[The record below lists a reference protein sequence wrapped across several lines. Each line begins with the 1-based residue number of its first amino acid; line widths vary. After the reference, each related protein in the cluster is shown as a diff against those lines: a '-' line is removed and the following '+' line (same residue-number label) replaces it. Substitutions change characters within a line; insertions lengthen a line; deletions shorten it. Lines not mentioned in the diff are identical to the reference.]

1 VNYITARSSVMSG
14 FFYLLA
20 FYCWVRF
27 RSQKIEVRSKTK
39 SNILPLTS
47 NFSPSPSS
55 VSPLTSNFS
64 PGSSSASPLTSNFLL
79 LTSYFYLASLLAF
92 LLGMISKEVVITLP
106 IMLWLYDLYFI
117 HPSRTPHSALRTL
130 LNWRTYL
137 PYLPFILS
145 VLIPYFIIRK
155 VQYKVFILHSFNRD
169 MYMHLLTE
177 TTVLVKYIKM
187 MIIPYGLSVYHEID
201 ASTSI
206 LDVKVILSIIVLILI
221 GIIAF
226 LFSRSVRFE
235 LRLASFFSVWFFIVL
250 LPTTL
255 MPLNDPF
262 QENRGYLA
270 GVSLV
275 GIIAVVMMSLLRRV
289 KSRVNPQPLLTVV
302 FLCLGL
308 LLMVFSV
315 TTFARNRVWKDEYTL
330 WSDVLTKYPMA
341 YKAYYSLGRVYMDR
355 GDTEKAMESF
365 KRAIRIYPMMNE
377 AYNRM
382 GILYG
387 SNGDTESAIAMF
399 KKAIELRPDYHKT
412 YYNLGTTYYLN
423 NKLDL
428 AMEHYKKAIEISPHY
443 TEPYIAMAEIYL
455 KGGEVSMAKEMYE
468 KAIYFRPSETR
479 AYYRLGLIYER
490 EGKREMAEAQYKA
503 AIRIDPGLNKARE
516 RLELLGR

>member
-1 VNYITARSSVMSG
+1 MGYHVVNLAFHIGSAFLLYLIIKAMLGGFFISLASALIFAVHPFNSEVVNYITARSSVMSG

-55 VSPLTSNFS
+55 V
-64 PGSSSASPLTSNFLL
+64 SPLTSNFLL

-226 LFSRSVRFE
+226 LFSRSDRFE

-255 MPLNDPF
+255 MPLNDLF

-270 GVSLV
+270 GVSLI

-289 KSRVNPQPLLTVV
+289 KSRVHPQTLLAV
-302 FLCLGL
+302 FSLCLG
-308 LLMVFSV
+308 F
-315 TTFARNRVWKDEYTL
+315 
-330 WSDVLTKYPMA
+330 
-341 YKAYYSLGRVYMDR
+341 
-355 GDTEKAMESF
+355 
-365 KRAIRIYPMMNE
+365 
-377 AYNRM
+377 
-382 GILYG
+382 
-387 SNGDTESAIAMF
+387 
-399 KKAIELRPDYHKT
+399 
-412 YYNLGTTYYLN
+412 
-423 NKLDL
+423 
-428 AMEHYKKAIEISPHY
+428 
-443 TEPYIAMAEIYL
+443 
-455 KGGEVSMAKEMYE
+455 
-468 KAIYFRPSETR
+468 
-479 AYYRLGLIYER
+479 
-490 EGKREMAEAQYKA
+490 
-503 AIRIDPGLNKARE
+503 
-516 RLELLGR
+516 

>member
-1 VNYITARSSVMSG
+1 MGYHIVNLIFHIGSVFLLYLIIKAMLGGFYISLASALIFAVHPFNSEVVNYITARSSVMSG

-20 FYCWVRF
+20 FYCWVKF
-27 RSQKIEVRSKTK
+27 RSKKIEDRSKKLEVRSQTK

-55 VSPLTSNFS
+55 
-64 PGSSSASPLTSNFLL
+64 ASPLTSNFLT
-79 LTSYFYLASLLAF
+79 LTSIFYLTSLLAF

-106 IMLWLYDLYFI
+106 VMLLLYDLYFI
-117 HPSRTPHSALRTL
+117 HPSRTPHSTLRTL

-137 PYLPFILS
+137 PFLPFILS

-187 MIIPYGLSVYHEID
+187 MIVPYGLSVYHEID

-255 MPLNDPF
+255 MPLNDLF

-270 GVSLV
+270 GVSLI

-289 KSRVNPQPLLTVV
+289 KSRVHPQTLLAV
-302 FLCLGL
+302 FSLCLG
-308 LLMVFSV
+308 F
-315 TTFARNRVWKDEYTL
+315 
-330 WSDVLTKYPMA
+330 
-341 YKAYYSLGRVYMDR
+341 
-355 GDTEKAMESF
+355 
-365 KRAIRIYPMMNE
+365 
-377 AYNRM
+377 
-382 GILYG
+382 
-387 SNGDTESAIAMF
+387 
-399 KKAIELRPDYHKT
+399 
-412 YYNLGTTYYLN
+412 
-423 NKLDL
+423 
-428 AMEHYKKAIEISPHY
+428 
-443 TEPYIAMAEIYL
+443 
-455 KGGEVSMAKEMYE
+455 
-468 KAIYFRPSETR
+468 
-479 AYYRLGLIYER
+479 
-490 EGKREMAEAQYKA
+490 
-503 AIRIDPGLNKARE
+503 
-516 RLELLGR
+516 